1 MIIGFRVPSKLAI
14 SQGEPLDI
22 LSNLVTNKESEKG
35 PNEDRDVYSYR
46 KGILSVVNK
55 IEKCVQSTPNFAQ
68 VVQFHKVRGSLPRGL
83 HVSD

>member
-1 MIIGFRVPSKLAI
+1 MSTAMFTVIAR
-14 SQGEPLDI
+14 E
-22 LSNLVTNKESEKG
+22 
-35 PNEDRDVYSYR
+35 YYR
-46 KGILSVVNK
+46 IVNK